1 MDMLSWTY
9 IPNMFLR
16 GREERDMPKIYLIDV
31 TNRDGVQTAKLG
43 LSKLEKTLI
52 NIYLNEMGVFQSEFG
67 FPTTRHEINYLQANL
82 ELAEMG
88 ILKPIRLEGWIRAIK
103 EDVQTAF
110 QRVPFIKHLN
120 LSISTSNQMIM
131 GKFQGRKQQKDI
143 LNDMTKAVDAALELG
158 AKSIGVNAEDA
169 SRTELDFL
177 IQFGLAAKEHGADR
191 FRYCDTLGYDN
202 PFTIYDTGKTLA
214 EKTGIP
220 IELHCHGD
228 LGMAVANS
236 IAGAKGV
243 MDGGQ
248 DAYINTTINGIGE
261 RAGNADL
268 IAVILAATKSK
279 NFAEQYPLAGKMKLT
294 KASKMAEFASYAFDV
309 PIPINQPGVGANAFA
324 HASGIHADG
333 VLKDPENYEL
343 YSFKELGRGKP
354 KFVETG
360 REIIAGQYSGIS
372 GFSHLMGKLEFEF
385 KSRQEANEILELVR
399 YANVE
404 SQKPLVEDELLFI
417 AKYPEIA
424 RKLLTLT
431 PLT

>member
-1 MDMLSWTY
+1 
-9 IPNMFLR
+9 
-16 GREERDMPKIYLIDV
+16 MPKIYLIDV

-67 FPTTRHEINYLQANL
+67 FPTTRHESNYLQANL
-82 ELAEMG
+82 ELADMG
-88 ILKPIRLEGWIRAIK
+88 VLKPIRLEGWIRAIAG
-103 EDVQTAF
+103 DVEATFRQI
-110 QRVPFIKHLN
+110 PGIKHLN
-120 LSISTSNQMIM
+120 LSISTSDQMIN
-131 GKFQGRKQQKDI
+131 GKFQGKKKRHHI
-143 LNDMTKAVDAALELG
+143 IEDMTEAVTAARAHG
-158 AKSIGVNAEDA
+158 AETIGVNAEDA
-169 SRTELDFL
+169 SRTDLNFL
-177 IQFGLAAKEHGADR
+177 TEFGLAAKEHGADR

-202 PFTIYDTGKTLA
+202 PFTIYDTSRALA
-214 EKTGIP
+214 ENIGIP

-243 MDGGQ
+243 IDGGQ

-279 NFAEQYPLAGKMKLT
+279 GFAEKYRLAGSVKLT
-294 KASKMAEFASYAFDV
+294 KASKIAGFASYAFDV
-309 PIPINQPGVGANAFA
+309 PISINQPGVGANAFA
-324 HASGIHADG
+324 HSSGIHADG

-343 YSFKELGRGKP
+343 YDLKELGRGKP

-372 GFSHLMGKLEFEF
+372 GFSHVMGKLEISF
-385 KSRQEANEILELVR
+385 KSKEEANEILELVR

-404 SQKPLVEDELLFI
+404 SHKPLVEEELLFI
-417 AKYPEIA
+417 AKYPKIA

-431 PLT
+431 PLE